1 MNNVLIT
8 GGAGFI
14 GSEIVCQLNKAGVKS
29 ITVLDSL
36 TEQIH
41 GKDLQNSYLYK
52 KIVGKCKFVKGS
64 VTDIDTVL
72 PLVKEADYIITSQQ
86 KLERDNQCTR
96 LISITRRM
104 LWVRLISYRQFL
116 H

>member
-14 GSEIVCQLNKAGVKS
+14 GSEIVYQLNKAGVKN
-29 ITVLDSL
+29 ITVLDTL

-41 GKDLQNSYLYK
+41 GKNPRNSYLYK
-52 KIVGKCKFVKGS
+52 KIDGKCKFVKGS
-64 VTDIDTVL
+64 VTEIDTVL
-72 PLVKEADYIITSQQ
+72 PLVKEAVY
-86 KLERDNQCTR
+86 
-96 LISITRRM
+96 ITRRM
-104 LWVRLISYRQFL
+104 LWVHLISCRQFL